1 MKSGDVVVMKRLIV
15 FAAFVVIGIVVG
27 YSDAIAMEAEILM
40 AIFTM
45 SGVVVIMLMEH
56 RKDVRFPVLMRT
68 VFAYSDS
75 GTGEGVTE
83 NVSMDGCKIKST
95 TTVESG
101 AVLRLQLY
109 PPAEA
114 PKIEIQRA
122 VVGWTKEGQFGVRFS
137 EMGRENK
144 EKLRHLLIL

>member
-1 MKSGDVVVMKRLIV
+1 MKRLIV
-15 FAAFVVIGIVVG
+15 FAALVVIGIVVG
-27 YSDAIAMEAEILM
+27 YSDAIPMETEILM

-95 TTVESG
+95 TTVEG

-114 PKIEIQRA
+114 PQIEIQRA
-122 VVGWTKEGQFGVRFS
+122 VVGWTREGQFGVHFS

-144 EKLRHLLIL
+144 EKLRHLLNVL

>member
-1 MKSGDVVVMKRLIV
+1 MKRLIV

-114 PKIEIQRA
+114 PQIEIQRA
-122 VVGWTKEGQFGVRFS
+122 VVGWTRKDNLEFTSARWGVKTKKSFGTF
-137 EMGRENK
+137 
-144 EKLRHLLIL
+144 